1 MLRIFTDQKNHL
13 DPWHPCQSVSLAV
26 ARDSTPRSRPR
37 SGSYQLLKEQIVS
50 KTDGEYRIAD
60 AFSRERLDIR
70 SI

>member
-1 MLRIFTDQKNHL
+1 
-13 DPWHPCQSVSLAV
+13 VSLAV